1 MTVVPGS
8 DYFFCEYCGAY
19 AFPSPTQDGVVTL
32 GERGDVACPV
42 CSTRLVEASV
52 AEVGVLHCP
61 KCRGV
66 LARQEAFSTMVKLL
80 RARASGEPEPV
91 RPVNQEAL
99 QREIACP
106 HCGRTMDT
114 HPYYG
119 PGNAVVDNCPRC
131 AEIWLDHGELAN
143 IRDAP
148 GRDRGR
154 AQSEGYSLIDLIL
167 EQ

>member
-1 MTVVPGS
+1 
-8 DYFFCEYCGAY
+8 
-19 AFPSPTQDGVVTL
+19 VTL
-32 GERGDVACPV
+32 GETGDVACPV
-42 CSTRLVEASV
+42 CSTGLVTASV
-52 AEVGVLHCP
+52 AEVRVLHCP

-66 LARQEAFSTMVKLL
+66 LAAQEAFSTMVKLL
-80 RARASGEPEPV
+80 RAGARGEPDPV
-91 RPVNQEAL
+91 RPVSQEAL

-106 HCGRTMDT
+106 YCVRAMDT

-131 AEIWLDHGELAN
+131 AVIWLDHGELAD

-154 AQSEGYSLIDLIL
+154 AQSEDFSIIDLIL